1 QIKPYS
7 STHSLTG
14 RKIVPHVSNASPGP
28 YQFTDNIFS
37 LANSKYVA
45 AELGYTGG
53 NYAMLRAR
61 TASNAIG
68 PWEVFNWYAGVNGA
82 YEIQSN
88 ANGLFVTAELGY
100 TGGNYAMLRARTG
113 SNAIGP
119 WEQFFLYTLNGCNP
133 VTTNCQ
139 SLILSA
145 ANNKLVSAELG
156 YTGGNYAMLRA
167 RTDPNKAG
175 PWEQFLV

>member
-1 QIKPYS
+1 MQIKPYS

-53 NYAMLRAR
+53 NYAMLRAC
-61 TASNAIG
+61 TASN
-68 PWEVFNWYAGVNGA
+68 
-82 YEIQSN
+82 S
-88 ANGLFVTAELGY
+88 
-100 TGGNYAMLRARTG
+100 
-113 SNAIGP
+113 IGP